1 MSFKRFRR
9 ILVRL
14 LTVVV
19 ILATAGSIGL
29 YGYRAV
35 FGYHYDSSLSGED
48 LSAGIQADE
57 NITNIAL
64 FGLDTRPGDEKSHSD
79 CMMIVTI
86 DNTRGKIKLSSLM
99 RDSLVEID
107 GVGED
112 KLNAAYFRGG
122 PSLAIRTINENFG
135 TDIEDYIAVNFEQV
149 VEIVDALDGIEI
161 NVASEAELTELNRV
175 IRDYG
180 LEQGKEFSPVE
191 KTGLQTLDGV
201 QALCYGRIRKGDTGD
216 DWARVERQSVVLN
229 AIFTKLQSASATE
242 LIGSMRKL
250 VPYVTTSLSP
260 TDMASLIVGA
270 VKNGIPTLEHTRIP
284 VDGEWSYSGNSSEFI
299 TYDLDVAADHIHA
312 YIYDD
317 ADISSGTTDDDTGT
331 DSKSDTDTGTDTT
344 DSSKSTDT
352 KSNTT
357 AVDPE
362 SLVEEGGW
370 YDSDTGDYYDC
381 DGDRYSLDENG
392 NKVYY

>member
-135 TDIEDYIAVNFEQV
+135 TDIKDYIAVNFEQV

-161 NVASEAELTELNRV
+161 NVASKDELTELNRV

-270 VKNGIPTLEHTRIP
+270 VKNGIPTLEHTRVP

-317 ADISSGTTDDDTGT
+317 ADIGSGTTDDDTGT

-381 DGDRYSLDENG
+381 DGDRYSSGADLG
-392 NKVYY
+392 YQTA

>member
-1 MSFKRFRR
+1 MSFKHFRR

-19 ILATAGSIGL
+19 ILATAGSVGL
-29 YGYRAV
+29 YGYRSV
-35 FGYHYDSSLSGED
+35 FGYNYDSSLSGED
-48 LSAGIQADE
+48 LASGIQADE

-64 FGLDTRPGDEKSHSD
+64 FGLDTRPGDDKSHSD

-149 VEIVDALDGIEI
+149 VEIVDALDGVEI
-161 NVASEAELTELNRV
+161 NVATEDELSELNRV

-180 LEQGKEFSPVE
+180 IEQGKEFSPVE

-201 QALCYGRIRKGDTGD
+201 QALCYGRIRKGNTGD
-216 DWARVERQSVVLN
+216 DWSRVERQGVVLN
-229 AIFTKLQSASATE
+229 AMFAKISSMDANGLLGIMTKL
-242 LIGSMRKL
+242 M
-250 VPYVTTSLSP
+250 PYVTTSLAPSDVAP
-260 TDMASLIVGA
+260 LIVGA
-270 VKNGIPTLEHTRIP
+270 VKNGVPTVEHVRFPLDGAWQYYGSSNEYIMYD
-284 VDGEWSYSGNSSEFI
+284 VDV
-299 TYDLDVAADHIHA
+299 VADELHE
-312 YIYDD
+312 YIYNDVTPGT
-317 ADISSGTTDDDTGT
+317 AASSDG
-331 DSKSDTDTGTDTT
+331 SDRT
-344 DSSKSTDT
+344 DSSTEPSTSSATSDSHKNDT
-352 KSNTT
+352 
-357 AVDPE
+357 VDPE
-362 SLVEEGGW
+362 SLVEDGGS
-370 YDSDTGDYYDC
+370 YDASTGDYYDS
-381 DGDRYSLDENG
+381 DGDRYRLDENG
-392 NKVYY
+392 NRVYY